1 MHDFHY
7 NFIKKRF
14 DAKLLF
20 TNTNSL
26 TYEMKSEDIYDEFFK
41 HKYWFDFNNFSND
54 SKFYDD

>member
-41 HKYWFDFNNFSND
+41 RKYWFDFNNFSND